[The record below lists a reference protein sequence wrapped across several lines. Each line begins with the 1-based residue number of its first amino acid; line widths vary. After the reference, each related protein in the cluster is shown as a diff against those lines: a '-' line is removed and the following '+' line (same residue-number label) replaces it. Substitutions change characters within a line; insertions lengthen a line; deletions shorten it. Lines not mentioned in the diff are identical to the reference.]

1 MRVRSISNHIDIT
14 MKKDKNTAA
23 ILALFLGFLGIHR
36 FYLGQKGLGI
46 LYLMLAFA
54 FPVSLILGFIDAIVL
69 FTKREEDF
77 DYKYNREIPRSH
89 FEQRRPQHQRY
100 GQYPPILDVSPAPQP
115 FQYQQ
120 QNRQKAEAFKQSGIK
135 KFKDYD
141 LQGAIVDFEQA
152 LSVNPVDIASH
163 FNVACAYS
171 MIENAQKGFFHL
183 SEAIRLGFK
192 EFEKIKSHD
201 SLAYL
206 RIQQSWDK
214 FVASDFK
221 YSAIQA
227 DFTKED
233 YEDKLVID
241 TGKNE
246 TIADNNNDL
255 LAQLQKLAEFKE
267 KGILSEVE
275 FEVQKKR
282 LLG

>member
-23 ILALFLGFLGIHR
+23 ILALFLGFLGVHR
-36 FYLGQKGLGI
+36 FYLDQKGLGI

-54 FPVSLILGFIDAIVL
+54 FPASFILGFIDAMVL
-69 FTKREEDF
+69 FSKSEEDF
-77 DYKYNREIPRSH
+77 DYKYNREKTSGRY
-89 FEQRRPQHQRY
+89 EKRKPQHQRY
-100 GQYPPILDVSPAPQP
+100 GQYPPILDVSPAP
-115 FQYQQ
+115 FQYRQ
-120 QNRQKAEAFKQSGIK
+120 QNRQKAETWKQSGIK
-135 KFKDYD
+135 KFKEYD
-141 LQGAIVDFEQA
+141 LDGAIADFEQSLVA
-152 LSVNPVDIASH
+152 NPVDMASH
-163 FNVACAYS
+163 FNVSCAYS

-192 EFEKIKSHD
+192 DIEKIKSHD

-214 FVASDFK
+214 FVASGYK

-227 DFTKED
+227 DFTEED
-233 YEDKLVID
+233 QDKLVID
-241 TGKNE
+241 SGKAE
-246 TIADNNNDL
+246 KFTDNSDL
-255 LAQLQKLAEFKE
+255 LTQLQKLAEFKE

-275 FEVQKKR
+275 FEVQKKK